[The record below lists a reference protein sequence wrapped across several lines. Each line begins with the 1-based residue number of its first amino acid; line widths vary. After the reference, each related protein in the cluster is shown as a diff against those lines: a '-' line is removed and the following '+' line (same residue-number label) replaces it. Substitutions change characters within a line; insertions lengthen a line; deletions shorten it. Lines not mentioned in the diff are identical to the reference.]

1 MITNYYTNF
10 HKLHL
15 YFFSISKQKMHS
27 SSCNNKIGKF
37 LMEEGKLSMNSAV
50 DIRGI

>member
-1 MITNYYTNF
+1 MITNCYSNF
-10 HKLHL
+10 QKSHL
-15 YFFSISKQKMHS
+15 YTFFISKQKMHN

-37 LMEEGKLSMNSAV
+37 LMEEGKLSMNSVV